1 MTNESNFTVW
11 TSRCCYRRWF
21 ECWKKYPIIVF
32 IRVDVNYF
40 TRLRAPSLPRV
51 SLSLSTVSSSPVH
64 RIRQTI
70 RKQAHSDIVV
80 GVFSCKLVIIS
91 IVILLMLL
99 KYISSLLHLLT
110 LLWRTNSLCMCAR
123 SVNCQLLLYI
133 SVYLCALFSLFLNA
147 ELPFLFARFVYDS
160 FLHTFKVR
168 AHKDTMKSKANRADA
183 AHSAPDE
190 QVFFIFASFE
200 QLEQSA
206 KDGKWRKQETRQ

>member
-21 ECWKKYPIIVF
+21 ECWKKCPIIVF

-70 RKQAHSDIVV
+70 RKQAHFDIVVVV

-123 SVNCQLLLYI
+123 VCAFCKLSIIIVHKCILVRIVFVI
-133 SVYLCALFSLFLNA
+133 S
-147 ELPFLFARFVYDS
+147 
-160 FLHTFKVR
+160 
-168 AHKDTMKSKANRADA
+168 
-183 AHSAPDE
+183 
-190 QVFFIFASFE
+190 
-200 QLEQSA
+200 
-206 KDGKWRKQETRQ
+206 